1 MESSRKSTLKR
12 KYKDLIREGK
22 FVEADKVLT
31 EIWEMSGISKVSNKS
46 GKTVVKTPTKKK
58 VDKEEDEK
66 EDKKRWIKEELQEKD
81 FEELRDIGYEMGV
94 RGRSKKGII
103 KDILD
108 VQSGKKKPEID

>member
-1 MESSRKSTLKR
+1 MERSRKSTLKR

-46 GKTVVKTPTKKK
+46 GKTVKTPTKKK
-58 VDKEEDEK
+58 VEKEDEK